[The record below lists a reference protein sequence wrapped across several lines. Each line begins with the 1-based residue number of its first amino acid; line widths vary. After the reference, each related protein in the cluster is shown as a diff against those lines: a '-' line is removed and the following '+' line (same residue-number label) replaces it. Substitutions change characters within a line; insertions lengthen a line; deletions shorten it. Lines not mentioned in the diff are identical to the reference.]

1 VTPVVGGTAIVSDC
15 AIQLSAAAQ
24 AASPVAAAWATQPF
38 VLVDGCRF
46 SDPNP
51 AQLTRENSAD
61 HGRAAKLGFGY
72 W

>member
-51 AQLTRENSAD
+51 A
-61 HGRAAKLGFGY
+61 
-72 W
+72 